1 MGMSVMKA
9 HPKRATN
16 ISLSVDVYKEAKLLG
31 INLSQTCEHFL
42 REAILAEKGRQW
54 GVEHAD
60 FVSAYNQ
67 TVEEERLP
75 LDQWRSF

>member
-1 MGMSVMKA
+1 MGISVMKT

-16 ISLSVDVYKEAKLLG
+16 ISLSVDVCKEAKLLG

-42 REAILAEKGRQW
+42 REAIRAEKGRRW
-54 GVEHAD
+54 GAEHAD

-67 TVEEERLP
+67 TVEEDQLP
-75 LDQWRSF
+75 LEQWRSF